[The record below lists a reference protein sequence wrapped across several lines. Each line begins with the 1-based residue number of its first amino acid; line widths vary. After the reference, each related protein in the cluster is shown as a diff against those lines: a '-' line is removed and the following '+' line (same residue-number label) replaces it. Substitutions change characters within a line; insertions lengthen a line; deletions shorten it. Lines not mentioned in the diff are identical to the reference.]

1 MENQI
6 TPQAIQW
13 LKRQSMDFRVPQM
26 KVFLV
31 RLIQFIA
38 QIFTFWLFAEMM
50 MSIVV
55 EQQAFDGRKVLYLAV
70 ASCIWLVSVYVADS
84 LSAICKNKIESQ
96 IESDIHAI
104 WQQQQ
109 TALIR
114 RYSSAYWQQLIF
126 DHIADVGNYVS
137 QYCVQK
143 WMAGITPLVILLVI
157 APINYVVAVSLLL
170 CMPVVPLF
178 MIIVGKGA
186 AALHRKHFIALERL
200 GAMFSDRLKALPLI
214 TSANQH
220 HEQQMRL
227 SHASNIVNSKTMKVV
242 SVAFL
247 STTVLDFFST
257 LSIALVAVFIGF
269 SLIGEFEFGP
279 SMNLHTGLFMLL
291 VAPLLFAELKT
302 LGRYYHQKSKAEASA
317 ERFAE
322 IYQEVKPNVI
332 QQNFS
337 GIDWLN
343 FQVKQPNI
351 CAKKISI
358 QPSEWIFLEGQ
369 SGAGKTVLL
378 EALMGFREASHQFPA
393 LSYLLTQ
400 DTVVLDNTLRYNLTL
415 GRDFADHM
423 LWEVLVD
430 VELNDWAIKLEQ
442 QLDTPLGDYPP
453 LSGGE
458 AQRLALA
465 RILLI
470 NPEVVFLDEP
480 TAHLTQEQHRILSL
494 LLRQRLQ
501 HKTVIWASH
510 KSIPDHWF
518 TQHWQLENG
527 VLRIPNEA

>member
-1 MENQI
+1 M
-6 TPQAIQW
+6 PQ
-13 LKRQSMDFRVPQM
+13 S
-26 KVFLV
+26 KVFLL
-31 RLIQFIA
+31 RLIQFGA
-38 QIFTFWLFAEMM
+38 QIVTFWFFAAMM

-55 EQQAFDGRKVLYLAV
+55 EQQTIEGREVLYLGI
-70 ASCIWLVSVYVADS
+70 ASSIWLASVYFADS
-84 LSAICKNKIESQ
+84 LSAICKTQVESQ
-96 IESDIHAI
+96 LEDNIQHI

-114 RYSSAYWQQLIF
+114 RYSPAYWQQLMF
-126 DHIADVGNYVS
+126 DHITDVGNYVS

-143 WMAGITPLVILLVI
+143 WLAATTPLVILLLI

-214 TSANQH
+214 TTTNRHQ
-220 HEQQMRL
+220 EQQMRL
-227 SHASNIVNSKTMKVV
+227 SQASNIVNAKTMKVV

-247 STTVLDFFST
+247 SSTVLDFFST

-279 SMNLHTGLFMLL
+279 AMDLQTGLFMLL

-302 LGRYYHQKSKAEASA
+302 LGKYYHQKSKAEASA

-322 IYQEVKPNVI
+322 IFQEVSSPI
-332 QQNFS
+332 RQQKFN

-343 FQVKQPNI
+343 FQVKNPNI

-358 QPSEWIFLEGQ
+358 SPGDWVFLEGK

-393 LSYLLTQ
+393 TCYLLTQ

-415 GRDFADHM
+415 GKTIPDHL

-430 VELNDWAIKLEQ
+430 VELNDWAFKLRQ

-470 NPEVVFLDEP
+470 NADVVFLDEP
-480 TAHLTQEQHRILSL
+480 TAHLTQEQHKALSILL
-494 LLRQRLQ
+494 HQRLQ
-501 HKTVIWASH
+501 QKTVIWASH
-510 KSIPDHWF
+510 KSIPSHWF
-518 TQHWQLENG
+518 TQQWQLDDGN
-527 VLRIPNEA
+527 LRFPNET

>member
-55 EQQAFDGRKVLYLAV
+55 EQQTIDARKVLYLAV
-70 ASCIWLVSVYVADS
+70 ASSIWLASVYFADS
-84 LSAICKNKIESQ
+84 LSAICKTNVESQ
-96 IESDIHAI
+96 IEGDIQQI

-114 RYSSAYWQQLIF
+114 RYSSAYWQQLMF
-126 DHIADVGNYVS
+126 DHITDVGNYVS

-143 WMAGITPLVILLVI
+143 WMAATTPLVILLVI
-157 APINYVVAVSLLL
+157 APINYVVAISLLL
-170 CMPVVPLF
+170 SMPVVPLF

-214 TSANQH
+214 TSSNQH
-220 HEQQMRL
+220 QEQQTRL
-227 SHASNIVNSKTMKVV
+227 SQASNIVNSKTMKVV

-279 SMNLHTGLFMLL
+279 SMDLHTGLFMLL

-302 LGRYYHQKSKAEASA
+302 LGKYYHQKSKAEASA

-322 IYQEVKPNVI
+322 IYNEVKSTLKEPNF
-332 QQNFS
+332 N

-343 FQVKQPNI
+343 FQVQEPKI
-351 CAKKISI
+351 SARKISI
-358 QPSEWIFLEGQ
+358 RPGEWVFLEGQ

-378 EALMGFREASHQFPA
+378 EALMGFREASHHFPA
-393 LSYLLTQ
+393 PSYMLTQ
-400 DTVVLDNTLRYNLTL
+400 DTVVLDNTLRHNLTL
-415 GRDFADHM
+415 GKDIPDHL

-430 VELNDWAIKLEQ
+430 VELNDWAFNLKH

-470 NPEVVFLDEP
+470 DADVVFLDEP
-480 TAHLTQEQHRILSL
+480 TAHLTQEQHKVLSL
-494 LLRQRLQ
+494 LLHQHLQ
-501 HKTVIWASH
+501 QKTVIWASH
-510 KSIPDHWF
+510 KSIPSHWF
-518 TQHWQLENG
+518 SQHWQLENG
-527 VLRIPNEA
+527 ILRNPNET